1 MNADPAIRLEDAT
14 NFLRFSQNLINDVVQ
29 RLKQGEINEQRAQA
43 LLPGIFSKIVE
54 RGIDIQNGRVND
66 KESILIYDKSSSM
79 SNDDFQIEESKEESE
94 VE

>member
-14 NFLRFSQNLINDVVQ
+14 NFLRFSQNLINDVIQ
-29 RLKQGEINEQRAQA
+29 RLKHGEINEKRAQA